1 MEKYNQILNRKKEL
15 KIRIN
20 SNFFNINF
28 NSLKKILSLI
38 SNNEEIEN
46 YILFIN
52 EHLDNINRDEK
63 KINNLVFN
71 EIGTTYNENL
81 KKIKRKVESD
91 PIILFIDYYIPYLY
105 FLIGSLLLFHLF
117 LFLFGPDV
125 REKFIY
131 FLV

>member
-1 MEKYNQILNRKKEL
+1 MEKYNPILNRKKEL

-20 SNFFNINF
+20 SNFFYINF

-38 SNNEEIEN
+38 SNKEEIEN

-91 PIILFIDYYIPYLY
+91 PIILF
-105 FLIGSLLLFHLF
+105 
-117 LFLFGPDV
+117 GPDV
-125 REKFIY
+125 RE
-131 FLV
+131 

>member
-1 MEKYNQILNRKKEL
+1 MEKYTSILNARKEV

-20 SNFFNINF
+20 SNVFNINF
-28 NSLKKILSLI
+28 YSIKKIFTLI
-38 SNNEEIEN
+38 NNKRIEN

-52 EHLDNINRDEK
+52 DNLDNIKRNEQI
-63 KINNLVFN
+63 INNPIIN
-71 EIGTTYNENL
+71 EIGTIYDENMKNI
-81 KKIKRKVESD
+81 KKKESD
-91 PIILFIDYYIPYLY
+91 PIIIFIDYYISYLY

-125 REKFIY
+125 REIFY